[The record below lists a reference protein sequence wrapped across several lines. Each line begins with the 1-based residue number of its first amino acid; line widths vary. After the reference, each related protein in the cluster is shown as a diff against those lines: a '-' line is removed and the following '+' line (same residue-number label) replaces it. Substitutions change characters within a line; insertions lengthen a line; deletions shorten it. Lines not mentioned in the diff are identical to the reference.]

1 MQVKKYLKYA
11 YLYHSLFYQLQ
22 EQEKV
27 LLRDR
32 EKFNHIIDGT
42 NRLIVSD
49 NTKLSVLES
58 RQAEMGKRKNNEI
71 INRGNIK
78 EFT

>member
-1 MQVKKYLKYA
+1 M
-11 YLYHSLFYQLQ
+11 
-22 EQEKV
+22 

>member
-1 MQVKKYLKYA
+1 M
-11 YLYHSLFYQLQ
+11 
-22 EQEKV
+22 

-42 NRLIVSD
+42 NRLIASD

-58 RQAEMGKRKNNEI
+58 RKKEMGK
-71 INRGNIK
+71 
-78 EFT
+78 